1 MFFSLMKSK
10 LIASLPPSLK
20 IIEFKRSKKNSKN
33 NQNEVLIEKEKSE
46 IVAARNCDLKR
57 RILI

>member
-1 MFFSLMKSK
+1 MPIGAAILFTQTKHLEGDLEDDLETSGGFFK
-10 LIASLPPSLK
+10 
-20 IIEFKRSKKNSKN
+20 
-33 NQNEVLIEKEKSE
+33 QNKVLIEKEKSE